1 MEYRKIPYVNKEVS
15 RMICGT
21 AIGPFLEGQDMDE
34 LLDYVVSQ
42 GINTFDLAR
51 VYKHAE
57 ESFGRWLER
66 RGKRDDLVLISKCA
80 HPSEDGEKRVNEK
93 EMRKDFEVSSR
104 FLHTDYIDIYLLH
117 RDDPNVDAGVVVE
130 VLNALHTEGK
140 IGAFGG
146 SNWTHQR
153 IAEANEYAY
162 KHNLIPFSVS
172 SPYYGLADQVQDPWG
187 GGCVS
192 ISGPNKME
200 ARDWYRKNQ
209 MPIIAYASLGH
220 GLLTGRI
227 SSQRPEE
234 AVKFLDEAAM
244 KGYACPENFERLR
257 RCEILAAKKGCSVP
271 QLAMAWV
278 LKQDLGAFAVIGSSN
293 IVRMQENLAAMELK
307 LSDVEAKYLDLQLD
321 NL

>member
-1 MEYRKIPYVNKEVS
+1 MEYRKIPYVDKEVS

-21 AIGPFLEGQDMDE
+21 AIGPFLDGKDMDG
-34 LLDYVVSQ
+34 LLDYVVAQ
-42 GINTFDLAR
+42 GINAFDLAR
-51 VYKHAE
+51 VYKRAE
-57 ESFGRWLER
+57 ESFGRWLEK
-66 RGKRDDLVLISKCA
+66 RGKRDDLVLLSKCA

-93 EMRKDFEVSSR
+93 EIRKDFEISSR
-104 FLHTDYIDIYLLH
+104 YLHTDYIDIYLLH
-117 RDDPNVDAGVVVE
+117 RDDPEVEVGEIVE
-130 VLNALHTEGK
+130 VLNVMHAEGK

-146 SNWTHQR
+146 SNWTYQR

-172 SPYYGLADQVQDPWG
+172 SPYYGLADQVRDPWG

-192 ISGPNKME
+192 ISGPNKKE
-200 ARDWYRKNQ
+200 AREWYRTNQ

-227 SSQRPEE
+227 KSHRPEE

-257 RCEILAAKKGCSVP
+257 RCEILATEKGCTVP
-271 QLAMAWV
+271 QLAMAWL
-278 LKQDLGAFAVIGSSN
+278 LKQDLDAFAVVGSSS
-293 IVRMQENLAAMELK
+293 IARMQENLAAMK
-307 LSDVEAKYLDLQLD
+307 IDLSDNESRYLDLQLD